1 MPFEVGAPAH
11 AGQIVVDALVREN
24 VKRLYCL
31 PGSHLLQFYDALR
44 EAPSIGLVTC
54 KQEPNASLMAD
65 AYGRFTGEPG
75 VCLLTAGPGGANSIA
90 GVAQAY
96 GAASPMVHI
105 TGSVPLDASREAF
118 HGVDDPDFLV
128 EMFGKVTKWSVR
140 VKRMEDISGVMARA
154 FHVARSGRPG
164 PVHVEI
170 PRLSDYSP
178 HLLQD
183 APIALPRICAAADAG
198 RRSQC
203 GGRRPVRPEI
213 IGGEIPRHLRGQGG
227 DAKRGD
233 GRTCAYRR

>member
-1 MPFEVGAPAH
+1 
-11 AGQIVVDALVREN
+11 
-24 VKRLYCL
+24 
-31 PGSHLLQFYDALR
+31 
-44 EAPSIGLVTC
+44 
-54 KQEPNASLMAD
+54 MAD
-65 AYGRFTGEPG
+65 AYGRLTGEPG

-128 EMFGKVTKWSVR
+128 EMFEKVTKWSVR

-178 HLLQD
+178 HLLQED
-183 APIALPRICAAADAG
+183 AHCAAQNT
-198 RRSQC
+198 RRS
-203 GGRRPVRPEI
+203 RRRSSLPMRRTSPSTRR
-213 IGGEIPRHLRGQGG
+213 GCWPRNTPSSAR
-227 DAKRGD
+227 ARV
-233 GRTCAYRR
+233 